1 MRKLLDI
8 LPRRGPEAFQIFIKV
23 LQDTNNDHVALKL
36 KSGISPQNNSHH
48 RQEDGE
54 DDLPQSTLR
63 LYNDYF
69 NIKTSYITNLI
80 KCIGTFYL
88 ALCLSLR

>member
-23 LQDTNNDHVALKL
+23 LRDTNNDHVALQL
-36 KSGISPQNNSHH
+36 KSGISPQNNSNH

-54 DDLPQSTLR
+54 DDLPQSKLR
-63 LYNDYF
+63 LYNDLF
-69 NIKTSYITNLI
+69 
-80 KCIGTFYL
+80 
-88 ALCLSLR
+88 

>member
-63 LYNDYF
+63 LYYDLF
-69 NIKTSYITNLI
+69 LHIDQLTNLI
-80 KCIGTFYL
+80 ECIGTFYL